1 MTAGAPWSVKGIDPK
16 AREIAKDLARRSGMT
31 LGEWLNQVILED
43 EAPVEDAPRYP
54 TFGRQAQPAPRRYEG
69 FSRPV
74 EEAFRVSDAMDRLSA
89 RIEAAESRSA
99 GAIGGIEEAV
109 ANLVGRLGE
118 AEREQNAMGAQ
129 LEGAFEA
136 IRAEQARAAS
146 RLEHIEHESADS
158 SIGEALKSLEGALAK
173 VASQVVEG
181 QDQTREVFSDLRQ
194 ELDGVHEQVGGAFTE
209 ETARELLEAAIARL
223 TGRLEQAEART
234 SEALQGLKA
243 SFAGL
248 DTRIKAAETKLSD
261 RGHEQRLEA
270 LATSLT
276 DQIGAVRAEMVEK
289 LRTSA
294 DDGRFGRM
302 DEALSELSE
311 HVHAAEQRSA
321 GAIEKMGHE
330 VLRMADTLARTVQA
344 GEERSGKALEAA
356 EQRLQAAM
364 ESATQRS
371 DEAVLLAKAA
381 EHTDKAVETAARRY
395 EDAIDGVEQR
405 TLKAMAQA
413 NEQVG
418 AEIARVAD
426 TLARGIEDVEHRSAR
441 AIEKV
446 GGEVSR
452 VADAM
457 EARLNQA
464 DAIGAKTLERL
475 GAEIAAITERLT
487 ERIAGAERRSAQA
500 IDDIGDQVARVSE
513 RIQDRQE
520 RAATDLSE
528 RIRLSEERTA
538 KILDEARERIDQRLA
553 DTRGRMAAEAAPARE
568 PLAYEAYAD
577 PAVAPFGDHSFAEL
591 AVAPAVYG
599 DHALAAP
606 LHDIE
611 EPAVFGAHY
620 EPEDLEPEHHETLAE
635 TAFEH
640 TLDLEAPAEVE
651 DLEPLA
657 AEHAP
662 EPEHADDLDEADA
675 LAALHARLF
684 AQNTGDEEVGAEHE
698 PVAAVADPF
707 ADDDALI
714 EPLHAEGETPDFGA
728 GLFSASEAE
737 HAEIDPDEDWLS
749 PIPAED
755 AHEHEVEG
763 EVRSFTSHVDEPE
776 PADDDFALHGFEPEA
791 HDAETAQTE
800 DNPFGL
806 AALARHDEGD
816 THVEPEAN
824 EGFEADDDFLPAAPA
839 RPKTARELVEQARA
853 AAKASSAAQDGK
865 GRGESSGGLFSGFG
879 TGGKSKKKRGST
891 MRTALLVSGGTA
903 AMGVALAGYVILS
916 AQPQGPLPARV
927 ASALGAHGPAT
938 NAPATQ
944 TPANPMAA
952 VALSPQPIAGQIA
965 GANDPAAALTA
976 PANGGAELY
985 NDAVRRIEAKDKTGL
1000 ASLQKAANLG
1010 YAPAQFYLAKLYEDG
1025 HAGLGK
1031 DLTEARRWTERAAE
1045 GGDRKA
1051 MHNLALYNF
1060 EGVGGP
1066 KNLTTAAQWF
1076 RRAADLGLVD
1086 SQYNLARLYEE
1097 GFGVAQNP
1105 AEAYKWYLI
1114 AGRQGDGESRL
1125 SALRIKGQL
1134 SAEAQSASERAA
1146 QGFQPQAGA
1155 MTAAAT
1161 PAPTAAPAGDTAS
1174 TALAQR
1180 ALTKLGFYQGPTDG
1194 SASPALKLAIAAY
1207 QRGQGLPATGQLDP
1221 TVTQKLGAVLQ
1232 Q

>member
-54 TFGRQAQPAPRRYEG
+54 TFGRQASPPPRRYET

-89 RIEAAESRSA
+89 RIEAAEGRSA
-99 GAIGGIEEAV
+99 NAIGGIEEAV
-109 ANLVGRLGE
+109 AQLVGRLGE
-118 AEREQNAMGAQ
+118 TEREQHAMGAH

-136 IRAEQARAAS
+136 IRAEQAKAAAQ
-146 RLEHIEHESADS
+146 LERIERDAADTS
-158 SIGEALKSLEGALAK
+158 VGEALKSLEGTLAK
-173 VASQVVEG
+173 VATQVLEG
-181 QDQTREVFSDLRQ
+181 QDETREVFNGLRQ
-194 ELDGVHEQVGGAFTE
+194 ELDGVHERLEAAFTE
-209 ETARELLEAAIARL
+209 DAARDLLEAAVTRL

-234 SEALQGLKA
+234 SEALLGLKT

-248 DTRIKAAETKLSD
+248 DGRLKAAETKLQD
-261 RGHEQRLEA
+261 RSQADRLES
-270 LATSLT
+270 LAASLT
-276 DQIGAVRAEMVEK
+276 DQIGAVRAEMVENM
-289 LRTSA
+289 RASA
-294 DDGRFGRM
+294 NDGRFSRM
-302 DEALSELSE
+302 DEALNALGD
-311 HVHAAEQRSA
+311 HVQAAEQRSA

-330 VLRMADTLARTVQA
+330 VLRMADTLARQVEDSERRSGDA
-344 GEERSGKALEAA
+344 LKAAEERLH
-356 EQRLQAAM
+356 AAM
-364 ESATQRS
+364 DAVAPMSE
-371 DEAVLLAKAA
+371 EAILAKAA
-381 EHTDKAVETAARRY
+381 EHADQAAEAVAARY
-395 EDAIDGVEQR
+395 DGAIAAAEQR
-405 TLKAMAQA
+405 TLQA
-413 NEQVG
+413 LARSNE
-418 AEIARVAD
+418 EIGGEMARVAE
-426 TLARGIEDVEHRSAR
+426 TLARGIEDSEQRSAK
-441 AIEKV
+441 AVEKV
-446 GGEVSR
+446 GGEISR

-475 GAEIAAITERLT
+475 GAEIASITERLT

-513 RIQDRQE
+513 RISDRQE
-520 RAATDLSE
+520 RAATDLAE
-528 RIRLSEERTA
+528 RIRQSEERTA

-553 DTRGRMAAEAAPARE
+553 DARGRLAAEAAPARE

-577 PAVAPFGDHSFAEL
+577 PAVAPFGDHSFAE
-591 AVAPAVYG
+591 PASTPDVYD

-606 LHDIE
+606 AHDID

-620 EPEDLEPEHHETLAE
+620 EPEELEPEHRASLAE
-635 TAFEH
+635 RAFEH
-640 TLDLEAPAEVE
+640 TLSMEAPAEVE
-651 DLEPLA
+651 DLDPVA
-657 AEHAP
+657 AAHEA
-662 EPEHADDLDEADA
+662 EPEHAEDLDEADA

-684 AQNTGDEEVGAEHE
+684 GQITSDETEVEPE
-698 PVAAVADPF
+698 PVAAADPF

-714 EPLHAEGETPDFGA
+714 EPVHAEGATPDFGA
-728 GLFSASEAE
+728 GLFSTSETA

-755 AHEHEVEG
+755 EHESEVEG
-763 EVRSFTSHVDEPE
+763 EIRSFTPHSEDH
-776 PADDDFALHGFEPEA
+776 ADDDFTLHGFEPQA
-791 HDAETAQTE
+791 HETDTE
-800 DNPFGL
+800 ESPFGL
-806 AALARHDEGD
+806 AALARHDEDAGHAEAE
-816 THVEPEAN
+816 HVEPEATD
-824 EGFEADDDFLPAAPA
+824 GFEADDDFLPAAPA

-853 AAKASSAAQDGK
+853 AAKASSAAQDSK
-865 GRGESSGGLFSGFG
+865 SREGGGGMFSGFSL
-879 TGGKSKKKRGST
+879 GGKKDKKKRGST

-916 AQPQGPLPARV
+916 SQPQGPLPARV
-927 ASALGAHGPAT
+927 ASALGGHTP
-938 NAPATQ
+938 APAT
-944 TPANPMAA
+944 PASANPIAA

-965 GANDPAAALTA
+965 GANNPAAAMTP

-985 NDAVRRIEAKDKTGL
+985 NDAVRRIEAKDRTGV

-1025 HAGLGK
+1025 QSGLTK

-1134 SAEAQSASERAA
+1134 SAEAQSAAERAA
-1146 QGFQPQAGA
+1146 QGYQPQGAA

-1161 PAPTAAPAGDTAS
+1161 PASAPVGDTAS

-1221 TVTQKLGAVLQ
+1221 SVTQKLGAVLQ

>member
-54 TFGRQAQPAPRRYEG
+54 TFGRQASPPPRRYET

-89 RIEAAESRSA
+89 RIEAAEGRSA
-99 GAIGGIEEAV
+99 NAIGGIEEAV
-109 ANLVGRLGE
+109 AQLVGRLGE
-118 AEREQNAMGAQ
+118 TEREQHAIGAH

-136 IRAEQARAAS
+136 IRAEQSKAAAQ
-146 RLEHIEHESADS
+146 LERIERDASDTS
-158 SIGEALKSLEGALAK
+158 VGEALKSLEGTLAK
-173 VASQVVEG
+173 VATQVIEG
-181 QDQTREVFSDLRQ
+181 QDETREVFNGLRQ
-194 ELDGVHEQVGGAFTE
+194 ELDGVHERLEAAFSE
-209 ETARELLEAAIARL
+209 DAARDLLEAAVTRL

-234 SEALQGLKA
+234 SEALSGLKT

-248 DTRIKAAETKLSD
+248 DSRIKAAESKLQD
-261 RGHEQRLEA
+261 RSHEDRLES
-270 LATSLT
+270 LASSLSE
-276 DQIGAVRAEMVEK
+276 QIGAVRTEMVENM
-289 LRTSA
+289 RA
-294 DDGRFGRM
+294 AANDGRFGQM
-302 DEALSELSE
+302 DVALNALSD
-311 HVHAAEQRSA
+311 HVHTAEQRSA

-330 VLRMADTLARTVQA
+330 VLRMADTLARQVQEGEQRA
-344 GEERSGKALEAA
+344 GDALKAAEERLH
-356 EQRLQAAM
+356 AAM
-364 ESATQRS
+364 
-371 DEAVLLAKAA
+371 DAVAPLSEDTILAKAA
-381 EHTDKAVETAARRY
+381 EHADQAAEAVASRYDGAIAA
-395 EDAIDGVEQR
+395 VEQR
-405 TLKAMAQA
+405 TLQA
-413 NEQVG
+413 LAKSNE
-418 AEIARVAD
+418 EIGGEMARVAE
-426 TLARGIEDVEHRSAR
+426 TLARGIEDSEQRSAK
-441 AIEKV
+441 AVEKV
-446 GGEVSR
+446 GGEISR

-475 GAEIAAITERLT
+475 GAEIASITERLT

-500 IDDIGDQVARVSE
+500 IDDIGDQVARVSD
-513 RIQDRQE
+513 RIADRQE

-577 PAVAPFGDHSFAEL
+577 PAVAPFGDHSFAEP
-591 AVAPAVYG
+591 APAPGVYD
-599 DHALAAP
+599 DHVLATP
-606 LHDIE
+606 EHDIE

-620 EPEDLEPEHHETLAE
+620 EPEDLEPEHRTLAE
-635 TAFEH
+635 RAFEH
-640 TLDLEAPAEVE
+640 TLSMEAPAEVE
-651 DLEPLA
+651 DLDPVDA
-657 AEHAP
+657 AHEE
-662 EPEHADDLDEADA
+662 EPEHDQDLDEADA

-684 AQNTGDEEVGAEHE
+684 AQTDEDHDVEAEHE
-698 PVAAVADPF
+698 PVAAADPF
-707 ADDDALI
+707 ADDDVLI
-714 EPLHAEGETPDFGA
+714 EPLHAEGATPDFGA
-728 GLFSASEAE
+728 GLFSASETE
-737 HAEIDPDEDWLS
+737 HAELDPDEDWLS

-755 AHEHEVEG
+755 EHEPEVEG
-763 EVRSFTSHVDEPE
+763 EVRSFTPYTEDH
-776 PADDDFALHGFEPEA
+776 ADDDFALHGFEPEA
-791 HDAETAQTE
+791 HEAQTE
-800 DNPFGL
+800 ESPFGL
-806 AALARHDEGD
+806 AALARHDEDAGHAD
-816 THVEPEAN
+816 ADHVEPEADG
-824 EGFEADDDFLPAAPA
+824 GFEADDDFLPAAPA

-865 GRGESSGGLFSGFG
+865 ARGEGGGGMFSGFSL
-879 TGGKSKKKRGST
+879 GGKKDKKKRGST

-916 AQPQGPLPARV
+916 SQPQGPLPARV
-927 ASALGAHGPAT
+927 ASALGAHTPAPT
-938 NAPATQ
+938 SQA
-944 TPANPMAA
+944 PANPIAA

-965 GANDPAAALTA
+965 GANNPAAAVTP
-976 PANGGAELY
+976 PATGGAELY
-985 NDAVRRIEAKDKTGL
+985 NDAVRRIEAKDRTGVG
-1000 ASLQKAANLG
+1000 SLQKAANLG

-1025 HAGLGK
+1025 QGGLTK

-1134 SAEAQSASERAA
+1134 SAEAQSAAERTA
-1146 QGFQPQAGA
+1146 QGYQP
-1155 MTAAAT
+1155 
-1161 PAPTAAPAGDTAS
+1161 PAPTLVGDTAS
-1174 TALAQR
+1174 VALAQR
-1180 ALTKLGFYQGPTDG
+1180 ALSRLGFYQGPTDG

>member
-54 TFGRQAQPAPRRYEG
+54 TFGRQASPPPRRYET

-89 RIEAAESRSA
+89 RIEAAEGRSA
-99 GAIGGIEEAV
+99 NAIGGIEEAV
-109 ANLVGRLGE
+109 AQLVGRLGE
-118 AEREQNAMGAQ
+118 TEREQHAIGAH

-136 IRAEQARAAS
+136 IRAEQSKAAAQ
-146 RLEHIEHESADS
+146 LERIERDANDTSV
-158 SIGEALKSLEGALAK
+158 GEALKSLEGTLAK
-173 VASQVVEG
+173 VATQVIEG
-181 QDQTREVFSDLRQ
+181 QDETREVFNGLRQ
-194 ELDGVHEQVGGAFTE
+194 ELDGVHERLEAAFSE
-209 ETARELLEAAIARL
+209 DAARDLLEAAVTRL

-234 SEALQGLKA
+234 SEALSGLKT

-248 DTRIKAAETKLSD
+248 DGRLKAAETKLQDRSQSD
-261 RGHEQRLEA
+261 RLES
-270 LATSLT
+270 LAASLT
-276 DQIGAVRAEMVEK
+276 EQIGAVRTEMVENM
-289 LRTSA
+289 RASA
-294 DDGRFGRM
+294 NDGRFSRV
-302 DEALSELSE
+302 DDALNALGD
-311 HVHAAEQRSA
+311 HVQAAEQRSA

-330 VLRMADTLARTVQA
+330 VLRMADTLARQMQE
-344 GEERSGKALEAA
+344 GEQRSGDALKAA
-356 EQRLQAAM
+356 EQRLHAAM
-364 ESATQRS
+364 
-371 DEAVLLAKAA
+371 DAVAPLSEDAILAKAA
-381 EHTDKAVETAARRY
+381 EHADQAANAVASRYDGAIAAAEERS
-395 EDAIDGVEQR
+395 
-405 TLKAMAQA
+405 LQA
-413 NEQVG
+413 LARSNE
-418 AEIARVAD
+418 EIGGEMARVAE
-426 TLARGIEDVEHRSAR
+426 TLARGIEDAEQRSAR
-441 AIEKV
+441 GIEKV
-446 GGEVSR
+446 GGEISR

-475 GAEIAAITERLT
+475 GAEIASITERLT

-500 IDDIGDQVARVSE
+500 IDDIGDQVARVSD
-513 RIQDRQE
+513 RIADRQE

-577 PAVAPFGDHSFAEL
+577 PAVAPFGDHSFAEP
-591 AVAPAVYG
+591 AAAPAVYD
-599 DHALAAP
+599 DHALATP
-606 LHDIE
+606 EHDIE

-620 EPEDLEPEHHETLAE
+620 EPEDLEPEHRASLAE
-635 TAFEH
+635 RAFEH
-640 TLDLEAPAEVE
+640 TLNMEAPAEVE
-651 DLEPLA
+651 DLEPVA
-657 AEHAP
+657 AAHEA
-662 EPEHADDLDEADA
+662 EPEHAQDLDEADA

-684 AQNTGDEEVGAEHE
+684 AQTASDELEVEPEHE
-698 PVAAVADPF
+698 PVAAADPF

-714 EPLHAEGETPDFGA
+714 EPLHAEGATPDFGA
-728 GLFSASEAE
+728 GLFSASETA

-755 AHEHEVEG
+755 ERESEVEG
-763 EVRSFTSHVDEPE
+763 ELHSFTPHTEDH
-776 PADDDFALHGFEPEA
+776 ADDDFALHGFEPESRE
-791 HDAETAQTE
+791 AETE
-800 DNPFGL
+800 ESPFGL
-806 AALARHDEGD
+806 AALARHDEDAGHAEPD
-816 THVEPEAN
+816 HVEPEAN
-824 EGFEADDDFLPAAPA
+824 GGFEADDDFLPAAPA

-853 AAKASSAAQDGK
+853 AAKASSAAQDSK
-865 GRGESSGGLFSGFG
+865 SRGEGGGGMFGGLL
-879 TGGKSKKKRGST
+879 GGKKDKKKRGST

-916 AQPQGPLPARV
+916 SQPQGPLPARV
-927 ASALGAHGPAT
+927 ASALGAHGAQT
-938 NAPATQ
+938 SAPA
-944 TPANPMAA
+944 PANPIAA

-965 GANDPAAALTA
+965 GANNPAAAVTP

-985 NDAVRRIEAKDKTGL
+985 NDAVRRIEAKDRTGV

-1025 HAGLGK
+1025 QAGLTK

-1125 SALRIKGQL
+1125 SALRIKAQL
-1134 SAEAQSASERAA
+1134 SAEAQSAAERAA
-1146 QGFQPQAGA
+1146 QGYQPQAGA
-1155 MTAAAT
+1155 MAA
-1161 PAPTAAPAGDTAS
+1161 AAPASTPASDTAS

-1207 QRGQGLPATGQLDP
+1207 QRGQGLLATGQLDP